1 MYSEKR
7 KIAPGTKKVRETLSG
22 AQVSNVL
29 CIYVEIPRTCGASPP
44 QSLFPGRPY
53 CAHCSA
59 HNSVWDTKP
68 RWSPWLC
75 VCACH
80 HTGCRSIY
88 GPYFDDEAF
97 TVQHDRPFRVCM
109 ANLGPDTNNSQVS
122 PSGLENKEMEV
133 NTLGTLVQPRNG
145 VRCCC
150 NLPMPISLKMHQWDV
165 IRSYPTVR
173 VLPSMSLSQSRHDA
187 ELPC

>member
-1 MYSEKR
+1 MVRSLLKDCNQSSHTCRPASHTGSQGVICFVFGER
-7 KIAPGTKKVRETLSG
+7 KIAPDTDKVRQTLSG

-44 QSLFPGRPY
+44 QSLSPGRPY

-80 HTGCRSIY
+80 HTGCRSIS

-97 TVQHDRPFRVCM
+97 TVQHDRPFRACM

-133 NTLGTLVQPRNG
+133 NTLGTLVQTRNG
-145 VRCCC
+145 VCVVAA
-150 NLPMPISLKMHQWDV
+150 IS
-165 IRSYPTVR
+165 PC
-173 VLPSMSLSQSRHDA
+173 PS
-187 ELPC
+187 P